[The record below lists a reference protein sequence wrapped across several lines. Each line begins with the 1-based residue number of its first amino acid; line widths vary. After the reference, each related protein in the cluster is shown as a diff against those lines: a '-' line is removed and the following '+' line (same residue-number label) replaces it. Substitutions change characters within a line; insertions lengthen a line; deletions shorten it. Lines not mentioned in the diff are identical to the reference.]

1 MEQEMEWARIYFHTL
16 FLCQAHVRAKTS
28 FSLTLLCED
37 VSENTPEEIWVRL
50 CPCHIRL
57 LSLPFTR
64 DGSDVTT
71 TWLLCLQNV
80 TNAHSWEK
88 NSPAHGGLIL
98 ENRSGLMA
106 LQPRRQRSLFAV
118 RLNTEEVLH
127 LWAFGGVCTSTA
139 CTTGRKAAGLWQ
151 GGTRIWT
158 QNARLMKQS
167 TDEWSFHEV
176 LQTEKHSKEDQNCK
190 KVPTKTHSYEA
201 NRGRVKVLK
210 NSKIQLDKD

>member
-1 MEQEMEWARIYFHTL
+1 MQWVGMEWARIYFHTL

-28 FSLTLLCED
+28 FSLTLLCAD

-106 LQPRRQRSLFAV
+106 LQPRRQRSLFAM

-151 GGTRIWT
+151 GGTRIST

-176 LQTEKHSKEDQNCK
+176 LQTENQDIK
-190 KVPTKTHSYEA
+190 
-201 NRGRVKVLK
+201 L
-210 NSKIQLDKD
+210 